1 MSVGDDPIMR
11 RAFAAQQRVMQGD
24 RAGARE
30 LYAAL
35 WAEIGESGDA
45 KHRVWIAHITADV
58 QDDPAE
64 EVRWDLIALAA
75 ADEIAEAADP
85 FGLDVRAF
93 YPSLHLNLGEGYRK
107 LGDRERARHHLR
119 EAEVHAAGQ
128 PADDELSGIVA
139 AIAALRVRLDE
150 DDALG

>member
-24 RAGARE
+24 REGARE

-35 WAEIGESGDA
+35 WAEIGDGGSA

-64 EVRWDLIALAA
+64 EVRWDLVALAA
-75 ADEIAEAADP
+75 ADEIAEDADP

-107 LGDRERARHHLR
+107 LGNRERARHHLR

-128 PADDELSGIVA
+128 PHDDELSGITA
-139 AIAALRVRLDE
+139 AIAALRTRLDE